1 MNKKNIPLRII
12 MLDIDGVISTEK
24 SRYALDKEKVDLLGK
39 IIDATDAKI
48 VISSSWRMH
57 TLEKTIEYLSTIDE
71 YRVPFAFPYC
81 DRIIGITIRAYHY
94 VTQGIHLSIPRGVEI
109 KQWIDTNIHSDNG
122 KNWSRKSL
130 GSDFNY
136 VILDDDC
143 DMLLEQKDNF
153 VHTDSYLGLQDK
165 DVELAIEILNR
176 K

>member
-48 VISSSWRMH
+48 VITSSWRMH

-71 YRVPFAFPYC
+71 HRVPFVFPYC

-122 KNWSRKSL
+122 KNWSRKPL
-130 GSDFNY
+130 EEFNY

-143 DMLLEQKDNF
+143 DILLEQKDNF
-153 VHTDSYLGLQDK
+153 VQTDSYLGLQDK
-165 DVELAIEILNR
+165 DVELAIKILN

>member
-1 MNKKNIPLRII
+1 MNII
-12 MLDIDGVISTEK
+12 FLDVDGVVSTAK
-24 SRYALDKEKVDLLGK
+24 SKYALDKEKVDLLGK

-71 YRVPFAFPYC
+71 HRVPFAFPYC

-153 VHTDSYLGLQDK
+153 VNTDSYLGLQDK